1 MDNFDPIQI
10 REDFPIYNHSESP
23 LVYLDNAAT
32 TQRPQAVLDAVNKY
46 YTEFNANVHRAL
58 YSFGEKAT
66 AAYEDARQTIA
77 DFIGAD
83 NTSIIFT
90 GGTTESINLAAYAWA
105 RNNLTSNDEILVT
118 EMEHHSNLVPWQL
131 AAEATGASLKYIPFN
146 EDGSLELE
154 DPDKYFTAKTKFVA
168 VIHQSN
174 VLCTINPVKDIVR
187 LAHVV
192 GAVTLVDG
200 AQWAPHGH
208 TDIKDI
214 DCDFYAFSGHKMLG
228 PTGIGILYGKP
239 ELLEKMQPFQGGGE
253 MIRSVTMEQSTWNDI
268 PYKFEA
274 GTPNIAQ
281 AIGLGAAVKYIHGI
295 GLDIIQ
301 NHGRDLT
308 KYAMQQLSQ
317 MDAIKIHGNQ
327 HECGPVIS
335 FEVPGVRP
343 QALAQFLDQD
353 GISLRAGPLC
363 AQPIM
368 PKLGVFS
375 TNRASFYIYNNEQDI
390 DIFCESIKKTT
401 KIFA

>member
-1 MDNFDPIQI
+1 MGNFDPIQI
-10 REDFPIYNHSESP
+10 REDFPIYTNSEVP

-32 TQRPQAVLDAVNKY
+32 TQRPQAVLDALNQY
-46 YTEFNANVHRAL
+46 YTKYNANVHRAV

-66 AAYEDARQTIA
+66 TAYEDARQTIA

-90 GGTTESINLAAYAWA
+90 GGTTESINLTAYAWA
-105 RNNLTSNDEILVT
+105 RNNLTSKDEILIT

-131 AAEATGASLKYIPFN
+131 AAQATGASLKYIPFN
-146 EDGSLELE
+146 EDGSLDLE
-154 DPDKYFTAKTKFVA
+154 DPDKYFTTKTKFVA

-174 VLCTINPVKDIVR
+174 VLGTINPVKDIVR
-187 LAHVV
+187 MAHDV

-200 AQWAPHGH
+200 AQWAPHGR
-208 TDIKDI
+208 TDIQDI

-253 MIRSVTMEQSTWNDI
+253 MIRSVTMERATWNDI

-281 AIGLGAAVKYIHGI
+281 AIGLGAAVKYIQGI
-295 GLDIIQ
+295 GLDVIQ

-308 KYAMQQLSQ
+308 KYAMKKLTQ
-317 MDAIKIHGNQ
+317 MDSIKIHGN
-327 HECGPVIS
+327 HYDRGPVIS
-335 FEVPGVRP
+335 FEVTGVHP
-343 QALAQFLDQD
+343 HDLAQFLDQD
-353 GISLRAGPLC
+353 GIAIRAGQLC

-368 PKLGVFS
+368 DKLGVFS
-375 TNRASFYIYNNEQDI
+375 TNRASFYLYNNEQDI
-390 DIFCESIKKTT
+390 DKFCESIDKTT
-401 KIFA
+401 QIFA

>member
-1 MDNFDPIQI
+1 M
-10 REDFPIYNHSESP
+10 
-23 LVYLDNAAT
+23 
-32 TQRPQAVLDAVNKY
+32 
-46 YTEFNANVHRAL
+46 
-58 YSFGEKAT
+58 
-66 AAYEDARQTIA
+66 
-77 DFIGAD
+77 
-83 NTSIIFT
+83 
-90 GGTTESINLAAYAWA
+90 
-105 RNNLTSNDEILVT
+105 
-118 EMEHHSNLVPWQL
+118 PWQL

-174 VLCTINPVKDIVR
+174 VLGTINPVKDIVR
-187 LAHVV
+187 MAHDV
-192 GAVTLVDG
+192 GAVTLIDG

-281 AIGLGAAVKYIHGI
+281 AIGLGAAVKYIQGI

-317 MDAIKIHGNQ
+317 MDAIKIHGDQ
-327 HECGPVIS
+327 HERGPVIS
-335 FEVPGVRP
+335 FEVPGVHP
-343 QALAQFLDQD
+343 QDLAQFLDQD
-353 GISLRAGPLC
+353 GISIRAGQLC

-368 PKLGVFS
+368 DKLGVFS

-390 DIFCESIKKTT
+390 DKFCESIEKTA

>member
-1 MDNFDPIQI
+1 MGNFDPIQI
-10 REDFPIYNHSESP
+10 REDFPIYSNSELP

-32 TQRPQAVLDAVNKY
+32 TQRPQAVLDALNKY
-46 YTEFNANVHRAL
+46 YTEFNANVHRAV
-58 YSFGEKAT
+58 YSFAEKAT
-66 AAYEDARQTIA
+66 SSYEDSRQIIA

-83 NTSIIFT
+83 KTSIIFT
-90 GGTTESINLAAYAWA
+90 RGTTESINLAAYAWA

-131 AAEATGASLKYIPFN
+131 AANATGASLKYISFN
-146 EDGSLELE
+146 EDGSLDLE

-174 VLCTINPVKDIVR
+174 VLGTINPVKDIVR
-187 LAHVV
+187 MAHDV

-200 AQWAPHGH
+200 AQWVPHGR

-253 MIRSVTMEQSTWNDI
+253 MIRLVTMEQSTWNDI

-281 AIGLGAAVKYIHGI
+281 AIGLGAAIKYIQGI

-317 MDAIKIHGNQ
+317 MDAIKIHGDQ
-327 HECGPVIS
+327 HERGPVIS
-335 FEVPGVRP
+335 FEVPGVHP
-343 QALAQFLDQD
+343 QDLAQFLDQD
-353 GISLRAGPLC
+353 GISIRAGQLC

-368 PKLGVFS
+368 DKLGVFS

-390 DIFCESIKKTT
+390 DIFCESIEKTT

>member
-1 MDNFDPIQI
+1 MQI
-10 REDFPIYNHSESP
+10 REDFPIYANSELP

-32 TQRPQAVLDAVNKY
+32 TQRPQAVLDALIKY

-174 VLCTINPVKDIVR
+174 VLGTINPVKDIVR
-187 LAHVV
+187 MAHDV

-253 MIRSVTMEQSTWNDI
+253 MIRLVTMEQSTWNDI

-281 AIGLGAAVKYIHGI
+281 AIGLGAAVTYIQGI

-317 MDAIKIHGNQ
+317 MDAIKIHGDQ
-327 HECGPVIS
+327 HERGPVIS
-335 FEVPGVRP
+335 FEVPGVHP
-343 QALAQFLDQD
+343 QDLAQFLDQD
-353 GISLRAGPLC
+353 GISIRAGQLC

-368 PKLGVFS
+368 DKLGVFS

-390 DIFCESIKKTT
+390 DIFCESIEKTT

>member
-174 VLCTINPVKDIVR
+174 VLGTINPVKDIVR
-187 LAHVV
+187 MAHDV

-200 AQWAPHGH
+200 AQWVPHGH

-281 AIGLGAAVKYIHGI
+281 AIGLGAAVKYIQGI

-317 MDAIKIHGNQ
+317 MDAIKIHGDQ
-327 HECGPVIS
+327 HERGPVIS
-335 FEVPGVRP
+335 FEVPGVHP
-343 QALAQFLDQD
+343 QDLAQFLDQD
-353 GISLRAGPLC
+353 GISIRAGQLC

-368 PKLGVFS
+368 DKLGVFS

-390 DIFCESIKKTT
+390 DIFCESIEKTT